1 MPTINLPPGNR
12 RLTFAD
18 GSEPV
23 TANRKGHAVVTDE
36 QAKMIN
42 SMRGNGEGGLI
53 NARTGEF
60 GPGATGGRT
69 CACSPTRYYEW
80 TKACPRCGAETVPA
94 A

>member
-1 MPTINLPPGNR
+1 VPKVNLPPGNK

-23 TANRKGHAVVTDE
+23 NANRRGHAVVTDA

-53 NARTGEF
+53 NALGGEY
-60 GPGATGGRT
+60 GPGAVGGRVCT
-69 CACSPTRYYEW
+69 CSATIYYEW
-80 TKACPRCGAETVPA
+80 TKTCPKCGAETTA
-94 A
+94 R